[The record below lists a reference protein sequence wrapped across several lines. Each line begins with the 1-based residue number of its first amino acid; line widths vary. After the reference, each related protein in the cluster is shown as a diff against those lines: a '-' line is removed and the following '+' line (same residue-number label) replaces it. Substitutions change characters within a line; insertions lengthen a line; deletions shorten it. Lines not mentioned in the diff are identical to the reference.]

1 MFYQAAKRSGK
12 IMKVTF
18 ASVSMNVKLDK
29 AQNLSKILNTIDQAA
44 EKGAD
49 LIVFPEQCLQGYL
62 TNVVGMDMSNG
73 EADEFNY
80 QYQNAE
86 LVPEGPSVQ
95 SIAKKAQ
102 EKGVY
107 VTFGMTEKDSQVDYK
122 LYNTA
127 VLVGPEGYIGK
138 YRKVHQPADEIHVYY
153 GGDSFPVFETKIGKI
168 GMLICYDKWFPETTR
183 ELVLN
188 GADILALSTATA
200 FSDPEAADY
209 DTDYAFYT
217 FELMD
222 RVRALENQ
230 TFFVGANQ
238 VEWSGKSRYFGN
250 SKIVAPNGRVVAQ
263 TGFQEGIA
271 YYTTEDLQE
280 ETFDAKHCF
289 AGLNF
294 LKDRHPSLYGKIS
307 ADSVYSNYK

>member
-1 MFYQAAKRSGK
+1 
-12 IMKVTF
+12 MKVTF
-18 ASVSMNVKLDK
+18 ASVSMNVDLNKER
-29 AQNLSKILNTIDQAA
+29 NLNKILNLIDEAA
-44 EKGAD
+44 ENSAD

-73 EADEFNY
+73 EKDEFVY
-80 QYQNAE
+80 QYNNAE

-95 SIAKKAQ
+95 QIIAKAK
-102 EKGVY
+102 EKNLY
-107 VTFGMTEKDSQVDYK
+107 VVFGMTEKDKEVDYK

-127 VLVGPEGYIGK
+127 VLTGPDGYVGK
-138 YRKVHQPADEIHVYY
+138 YRKVHQPADELHVYY
-153 GGDSFPVFETKIGKI
+153 GGNSFPVFDTKIGKI

-188 GADILALSTATA
+188 GAEILTLPTATA

-209 DTDYAFYT
+209 KKDYAFYT

-230 TFFVGANQ
+230 TFFIGANQ
-238 VEWSGKSRYFGN
+238 VEWSGNSRYFGN
-250 SKIVAPNGRVVAQ
+250 SKIVSPNGKVVSE
-263 TGFQEGIA
+263 TGFKEGIA
-271 YYTTEDLQE
+271 YYTTENISKE
-280 ETFDAKHCF
+280 IYDAKHCF

-294 LKDRHPSLYGKIS
+294 LKDRHPSLYGEIS
-307 ADSVYSNYK
+307 SDSLLSNYN